1 MRGTSEASRD
11 AVLRAFEPVVNA
23 AGSDGARL
31 AEELF
36 LVVDTLDSSGSLRRA
51 LSDPARAGS
60 DKGALVASLFGKMDP
75 RVRDVVTDFASRR
88 WWHQNDLGDAIEEA
102 AVNALLA
109 SAEAAGALEKVETE
123 LFSVERIIAN
133 ESELHT
139 ALDLRSSLPSA
150 RTALAQAV
158 FGPRLSPFTLTLVDR
173 ASSAPRGRRFA
184 KIVAT
189 YVKVAAARRAQT
201 VAHVTAATALSAD
214 QRERLAAALSRAYGR
229 EIRVNVTVDPSVIGG
244 LKVRVADEVMDG
256 SIIARVHD
264 AQRRLA
270 G

>member
-11 AVLRAFEPVVNA
+11 AVLRAFEPVATA
-23 AGSDGARL
+23 AGADGARL
-31 AEELF
+31 AAELF
-36 LVVDTLDSSGSLRRA
+36 LVVDTVDSSGSLRRA

-60 DKGALVASLFGKMDP
+60 DKGDLVASLFGKMDQ

-88 WWHQNDLGDAIEEA
+88 WWHQNDLGDAIEDA

-109 SAEAAGALEKVETE
+109 SAEVAGELETVEEE
-123 LFSVERIIAN
+123 LFSVERVIAA

-139 ALDLRSSLPSA
+139 ALDLRSSQPSA
-150 RTALAQAV
+150 RRDLATSV
-158 FGPRLSPFTLTLVDR
+158 FGPRLSPTTLTLVNR
-173 ASSAPRGRRFA
+173 ASGAARGRRFA
-184 KIVAT
+184 KIIAH
-189 YVKVAAARRAQT
+189 YVQVAAARRARS
-201 VAHVTAATALSAD
+201 VAHVTVAAELSPEQRDRLSASL
-214 QRERLAAALSRAYGR
+214 RRIYGK